1 MCCHALF
8 VIFGL
13 YALFAGRVRVYGKK
27 TVEGDRARLIG
38 VILLAPTAILI
49 CMTVTAVS
57 SNSLTQSSAT
67 GIDTLT
73 VGLMIVA
80 LIAAVGLAVTAPQE
94 MTYAPAPAPLPYSMP
109 QPLIQQAPDA
119 ERRIMSLAEAARYL
133 GVTEQEVVRLIES
146 GEIEAGRLGAEYRVV
161 RESLDNY
168 RGRMGT

>member
-13 YALFAGRVRVYGKK
+13 YALVTGRVRIYGKK

-38 VILLAPTAILI
+38 VILLAPTATVI
-49 CMTVTAVS
+49 CLMVTAVS
-57 SNSLTQSSAT
+57 SNSLSQSSAT
-67 GIDTLT
+67 SIDGVTI
-73 VGLMIVA
+73 VVMIIA
-80 LIAAVGLAVTAPQE
+80 LVLAVWLAVTAPQQ
-94 MTYAPAPAPLPYSMP
+94 MTYAPAPAPLPYAMP

-168 RGRMGT
+168 RGRMGM

>member
-1 MCCHALF
+1 
-8 VIFGL
+8 
-13 YALFAGRVRVYGKK
+13 VYGKK

-38 VILLAPTAILI
+38 VILLAPTATVI
-49 CMTVTAVS
+49 CLMVTAVS

-67 GIDTLT
+67 SIDGVTL
-73 VGLMIVA
+73 VVMIVA
-80 LIAAVGLAVTAPQE
+80 LVLAVWLAVTAPQE
-94 MTYAPAPAPLPYSMP
+94 MTYAPAPAPLPYAMP

-133 GVTEQEVVRLIES
+133 GVSEPEVLRLIES